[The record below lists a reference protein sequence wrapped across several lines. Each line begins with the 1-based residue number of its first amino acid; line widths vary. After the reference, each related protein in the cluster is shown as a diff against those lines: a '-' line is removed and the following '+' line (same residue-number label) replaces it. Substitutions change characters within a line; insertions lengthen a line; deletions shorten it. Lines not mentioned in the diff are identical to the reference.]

1 MTRPEAKGWCPGAH
15 RPMPSG
21 DGLIVRVR
29 PYRGRLN
36 RAQVLAL
43 SRAAQR
49 FGNGTIDLTS
59 RGNLQLRGIT
69 KTSYNGL
76 ILALGH
82 AALLDP
88 DPTLEARR
96 NILVAPDWALTDET
110 VTLADALGQRLNE
123 LPQLPTKFG
132 FAIDTGHAPILTAAS
147 ADIRLERNRQG
158 QLLVRADGAK
168 HGRPVRPETAVEAIL
183 ELANWFADMTP
194 EPQVRMA
201 QLLKTTTLP
210 ADWQHSLPTA
220 PRAILQPGAHSL
232 GYALGARFGQIE
244 AAMLE
249 QLVAI
254 GDATGLR
261 LTPWRIFIVETTSKE
276 PWPGFICR
284 PGAAELNVSACPGA
298 GRCSAATVNT
308 RELAQQLSARTSAPV
323 HVSGCRKGCARPSA
337 ADITVIG
344 EAGRYNLVHHGCA
357 WDLPDKSDLSQTAI
371 LKLID
376 ETAHDL

>member
-1 MTRPEAKGWCPGAH
+1 
-15 RPMPSG
+15 MPSG

-29 PYRGRLN
+29 PYRGRLD
-36 RAQVLAL
+36 RAQALAL

-59 RGNLQLRGIT
+59 RGNMQIRGIT
-69 KTSYNGL
+69 ETSYAEL
-76 ILALGH
+76 ISVLGR
-82 AALLDP
+82 ATLLDA

-96 NILVAPDWALTDET
+96 NILVAPDLALTDVT
-110 VTLADALGQRLNE
+110 VTLADTLAQRLTE

-132 FAIDTGHAPILTAAS
+132 FSIDTGHAPILTAAS
-147 ADIRLERNRQG
+147 ADIRLERNCQG

-168 HGRPVRPETAVEAIL
+168 HGRLVDLDTAVEAIL
-183 ELANWFADMTP
+183 ELASWFAKMTP
-194 EPQVRMA
+194 EASVRMA
-201 QLLKTTTLP
+201 QLLTTTPLP
-210 ADWQHSLPTA
+210 AGWQNSRPAA

-244 AAMLE
+244 ASALE
-249 QLVAI
+249 KLVAVS
-254 GDATGLR
+254 DATGLR

-276 PWPGFICR
+276 PWPSFICR
-284 PGAAELNVSACPGA
+284 PDAAELNTSACPGA
-298 GRCSAATVNT
+298 GRCSAATVDT
-308 RELAQQLSARTSAPV
+308 RELAQQLSARTSASV

-357 WDLPDKSDLSQTAI
+357 WDLPDQSGLSRTAI
-371 LKLID
+371 LKLAD
-376 ETAHDL
+376 EIAHDL